1 MKVRDLQIYLR
12 YSLSKDIL
20 FRFIRSNL
28 AGLIAIFVIVNLIDF
43 YDYFEKDSEM
53 QYLTITGFVLL
64 FLLIVFVKYRN
75 PLSYYPRYVLFVKDR
90 NDSLVNMEPRIDPLV
105 TALGLI
111 KPKDFVNVRYVVY
124 PELDLGLDFDPN
136 TGVISGYPLELGNH
150 TSEVKMK
157 FLGGEY
163 STTVRV
169 EVIET
174 AVLRERVE
182 GSPMAAPRTV
192 AQLLLREEDLKQREQ
207 EIDFRL
213 ENKRIDMEEE
223 FVSKQISLE
232 EQFDVERAN
241 FKKTLEKT
249 KNQYE
254 KLLDDRDKKLEEK
267 QKELE
272 QGLEKNKEKYEKELA
287 EFEANLDD
295 SKEKID
301 ELETLAIE
309 TGTAA
314 ANIEEEYVDMM
325 DALATD
331 NPSKAKED
339 ESKPEKTVDDSRE
352 EEDLDEKISVDIDS
366 ATELFEG
373 KTEENAETSE
383 ESVDVEPEITSFD
396 DEKEEP
402 EGELEE
408 EVIEGESED
417 EEYDYVSMTK
427 SELVELAKKRGLAF
441 SGTKKKIISRLEAN
455 D

>member
-1 MKVRDLQIYLR
+1 MKVRDLQLYLR

-20 FRFIRSNL
+20 LSFVRSNII
-28 AGLIAIFVIVNLIDF
+28 GLIAIFVIVNLIDF
-43 YDYFEKDSEM
+43 YDYFEKDEM
-53 QYLTITGFVLL
+53 LYLVLTGIVLL

-90 NDSLVNMEPRIDPLV
+90 NDSLITMEPQIDPLV

-192 AQLLLREEDLKQREQ
+192 AQLLLREEDLKEREQ

-223 FVSKQISLE
+223 FVSKQLSLE

-241 FKKTLEKT
+241 FREALEKT
-249 KNQYE
+249 KEEYE
-254 KLLDDRDKKLEEK
+254 KLLDDRDRKLKEK
-267 QKELE
+267 QKEFEQRLE
-272 QGLEKNKEKYEKELA
+272 QNKGKYEKELA
-287 EFEANLDD
+287 EFEANLDN
-295 SKEKID
+295 SRERID

-331 NPSKAKED
+331 NSSKDKEE
-339 ESKPEKTVDDSRE
+339 ESKYGKTVDDSRE
-352 EEDLDEKISVDIDS
+352 EEDLDQKISVDIDS
-366 ATELFEG
+366 VPELLEGETDENTES
-373 KTEENAETSE
+373 SE
-383 ESVDVEPEITSFD
+383 ESVDVEPKNSPFD
-396 DEKEEP
+396 DGKEEP
-402 EGELEE
+402 EKEVVEEGLE
-408 EVIEGESED
+408 

-441 SGTKKKIISRLEAN
+441 SGTKKTITSRLEAN

>member
-1 MKVRDLQIYLR
+1 MKVRDLQLYLR

-20 FRFIRSNL
+20 LSFVRSNFL
-28 AGLIAIFVIVNLIDF
+28 GLFLIFALLNVIDYYN
-43 YDYFEKDSEM
+43 YFERENEM
-53 QYLTITGFVLL
+53 LYIVLTGLLLL
-64 FLLIVFVKYRN
+64 FSLIIFVKYNN

-90 NDSLVNMEPRIDPLV
+90 NDSLVTMKPQIDPLI

-111 KPKDFVNVRYVVY
+111 KPKDFVNVRYVIY

-157 FLGGEY
+157 FLGGEF
-163 STTVRV
+163 STTIRV

-182 GSPMAAPRTV
+182 GSPLAAPRTV
-192 AQLLLREEDLKQREQ
+192 AQLLLREEDLKKREE
-207 EIDFRL
+207 EIDYRL
-213 ENKRIDMEEE
+213 QTKRMDLEEE

-232 EQFDVERAN
+232 QQFDVERTK
-241 FKKTLEKT
+241 FKETLEKT
-249 KNQYE
+249 KEQYE
-254 KLLDDRDKKLEEK
+254 KLLDDRDNKLKDK
-267 QKELE
+267 QKEFELRLE
-272 QGLEKNKEKYEKELA
+272 QNKDEFEKELA
-287 EFEANLDD
+287 EFEADLDV

-331 NPSKAKED
+331 
-339 ESKPEKTVDDSRE
+339 ESTKVDVGNIKLESIDGSRE
-352 EEDLDEKISVDIDS
+352 EEDLDERISIDIDS
-366 ATELFEG
+366 APELLEG
-373 KTEENAETSE
+373 KKDDIIEESE
-383 ESVDVEPEITSFD
+383 ESVDAGPENTPFD
-396 DEKEEP
+396 EQKE
-402 EGELEE
+402 ELEE
-408 EVIEGESED
+408 ESG

-427 SELVELAKKRGLAF
+427 VELVELAKKRNLKS
-441 SGTKKKIISRLEAN
+441 SGNKKKLIERLSN
-455 D
+455 SD

>member
-1 MKVRDLQIYLR
+1 MKVRDLQLYLR

-20 FRFIRSNL
+20 LSFVRSNII
-28 AGLIAIFVIVNLIDF
+28 GLIAIFVIVNLIDF
-43 YDYFEKDSEM
+43 YDYFEKDEM
-53 QYLTITGFVLL
+53 LYLVLTGIVLL

-90 NDSLVNMEPRIDPLV
+90 NDSLITMEPQIDPLV

-192 AQLLLREEDLKQREQ
+192 AQLLLREEDLKEREQ

-223 FVSKQISLE
+223 FVSKQLSLE

-241 FKKTLEKT
+241 FREALEKT
-249 KNQYE
+249 KEEYE
-254 KLLDDRDKKLEEK
+254 KLLDDRDRKLKEK
-267 QKELE
+267 QKEFEQRLE
-272 QGLEKNKEKYEKELA
+272 QNKGKYEKELA
-287 EFEANLDD
+287 EFEANLDN
-295 SKEKID
+295 SRERID

-331 NPSKAKED
+331 NSSKDKEE
-339 ESKPEKTVDDSRE
+339 ESKRGKTIDNSRE

-366 ATELFEG
+366 VPELLEGETDENTES
-373 KTEENAETSE
+373 SE
-383 ESVDVEPEITSFD
+383 ESVDVEPKNSPFD
-396 DEKEEP
+396 DGKEEP
-402 EGELEE
+402 EKEVVEE
-408 EVIEGESED
+408 GPE

-427 SELVELAKKRGLAF
+427 SELVELAKKRGLAV
-441 SGTKKKIISRLEAN
+441 SGTKKKLISRLEDN

>member
-1 MKVRDLQIYLR
+1 MKVRDLQLYLR

-20 FRFIRSNL
+20 LSFVRSNFI
-28 AGLIAIFVIVNLIDF
+28 GLFLIFAILNVIDYYN
-43 YDYFEKDSEM
+43 YFERENEM
-53 QYLTITGFVLL
+53 LYIVLTGLLLL
-64 FLLIVFVKYRN
+64 FSLIIFVKYNN

-90 NDSLVNMEPRIDPLV
+90 NDSLVTMKPQIDPLI

-157 FLGGEY
+157 FLGGEF
-163 STTVRV
+163 STTIRV

-182 GSPMAAPRTV
+182 GSPLAAPRTV
-192 AQLLLREEDLKQREQ
+192 AQLLLREEDLKKREE
-207 EIDFRL
+207 EIDYRL
-213 ENKRIDMEEE
+213 QTKRMDLEEE

-232 EQFDVERAN
+232 QQFDVERAR
-241 FKKTLEKT
+241 FKETLEKT
-249 KNQYE
+249 KEQYE
-254 KLLDDRDKKLEEK
+254 KLLDVRDKKLK
-267 QKELE
+267 D
-272 QGLEKNKEKYEKELA
+272 KEKEFKLRLEENKDEYEKELA
-287 EFEANLDD
+287 EFEADLDV

-331 NPSKAKED
+331 GSTKVEVGNGKL
-339 ESKPEKTVDDSRE
+339 ESIDDSRE
-352 EEDLDEKISVDIDS
+352 EEDLDERISVDMDS
-366 ATELFEG
+366 APELLEG
-373 KTEENAETSE
+373 ENDEIIEESE
-383 ESVDVEPEITSFD
+383 ESVDAGPENTSFD
-396 DEKEEP
+396 EQKEE
-402 EGELEE
+402 LEQDTE
-408 EVIEGESED
+408 EV
-417 EEYDYVSMTK
+417 YDYVSMTK
-427 SELVELAKKRGLAF
+427 VELVELAKKRKLKF
-441 SGTKKKIISRLEAN
+441 SGNKKRLIERLSN
-455 D
+455 SE

>member
-1 MKVRDLQIYLR
+1 MKVRDLQLYLR

-20 FRFIRSNL
+20 LSFVRSNII
-28 AGLIAIFVIVNLIDF
+28 GLIAIFVIVNLIDF
-43 YDYFEKDSEM
+43 YDYFEKDEM
-53 QYLTITGFVLL
+53 LYLVLTGIVLL

-90 NDSLVNMEPRIDPLV
+90 NDSLITMEPQIDPLV

-192 AQLLLREEDLKQREQ
+192 AQLLLREEDLKEREQ

-223 FVSKQISLE
+223 FVSKQLSLE

-241 FKKTLEKT
+241 FREALEKT
-249 KNQYE
+249 KEEYE
-254 KLLDDRDKKLEEK
+254 KLLDDRDRKLKEK
-267 QKELE
+267 QKEFEQRLE
-272 QGLEKNKEKYEKELA
+272 QNKGKYEKELA
-287 EFEANLDD
+287 EFEANLDN
-295 SKEKID
+295 SRERID
-301 ELETLAIE
+301 ELESLAIE

-325 DALATD
+325 DALATG
-331 NPSKAKED
+331 NSSKDKEE
-339 ESKPEKTVDDSRE
+339 ESKRGKTIDNSRE

-366 ATELFEG
+366 VPELLEGETDENTEI
-373 KTEENAETSE
+373 SE
-383 ESVDVEPEITSFD
+383 ESIDVEPKNSPFD
-396 DEKEEP
+396 DGKEEP
-402 EGELEE
+402 EKEVVEE
-408 EVIEGESED
+408 GPE

-427 SELVELAKKRGLAF
+427 AELVELAKKRGLAV
-441 SGTKKKIISRLEAN
+441 SGTKKKLISRLESS

>member
-1 MKVRDLQIYLR
+1 MKVRDLQLYLR

-20 FRFIRSNL
+20 LSFVRSNFL
-28 AGLIAIFVIVNLIDF
+28 WLILIFAIVNIID
-43 YDYFEKDSEM
+43 YLDYFEEDEM
-53 QYLTITGFVLL
+53 LYLGLTGIALL
-64 FLLIVFVKYRN
+64 FSLVVFVKYNN

-90 NDSLVNMEPRIDPLV
+90 NDSLVKMEPRIDPLV

-174 AVLRERVE
+174 AVLKERVE
-182 GSPMAAPRTV
+182 GSPFAAPRTV
-192 AQLLLREEDLKQREQ
+192 AQLLLREEDLSKREQ
-207 EIDFRL
+207 EIDYRL
-213 ENKRIDMEEE
+213 QTKRMDMEDE

-241 FKKTLEKT
+241 FNKRLEDTKKE
-249 KNQYE
+249 YE
-254 KLLDDRDKKLEEK
+254 RLLEEK
-267 QKELE
+267 DRRLDEKKKEFE
-272 QGLEKNKEKYEKELA
+272 KKLEKNKDEYEEELA
-287 EFEANLDD
+287 DFEANLDD

-301 ELETLAIE
+301 ELETLALE
-309 TGTAA
+309 TGSAA

-325 DALATD
+325 DALATE
-331 NPSKAKED
+331 NPSKDKEE
-339 ESKPEKTVDDSRE
+339 ESKPEKTIDDSRE

-366 ATELFEG
+366 VPELLEG
-373 KTEENAETSE
+373 ETKENIETSE
-383 ESVDVEPEITSFD
+383 ESVDDEPENTSFG
-396 DEKEEP
+396 EEEP
-402 EGELEE
+402 EE
-408 EVIEGESED
+408 

-427 SELVELAKKRGLAF
+427 AELIELAKKRNLST
-441 SGTKKKIISRLEAN
+441 SGNKKKIIERLEL
-455 D
+455 

>member
-1 MKVRDLQIYLR
+1 MKVRDLQLYLR

-20 FRFIRSNL
+20 LSFVRSNII
-28 AGLIAIFVIVNLIDF
+28 GLTAIFVIVNLIDF
-43 YDYFEKDSEM
+43 YDYFEKDEM
-53 QYLTITGFVLL
+53 LYLVLTGIVLL

-90 NDSLVNMEPRIDPLV
+90 NDSLITMEPQIDPLV

-192 AQLLLREEDLKQREQ
+192 AQLLLREEDLKEREQ

-223 FVSKQISLE
+223 FVSKQLSLE

-241 FKKTLEKT
+241 FREVLEKT
-249 KNQYE
+249 KDEYQ
-254 KLLDDRDKKLEEK
+254 KLLDDRDRKLKEK
-267 QKELE
+267 QKEFEQRLE
-272 QGLEKNKEKYEKELA
+272 QNKGKYEKELA
-287 EFEANLDD
+287 EFEVNLDN
-295 SKEKID
+295 SREKID

-331 NPSKAKED
+331 NSSKDKEE
-339 ESKPEKTVDDSRE
+339 ESKRGKTIDNSRE
-352 EEDLDEKISVDIDS
+352 EEDLDEKISVDINSVPELLEGETDEN
-366 ATELFEG
+366 TES
-373 KTEENAETSE
+373 SE
-383 ESVDVEPEITSFD
+383 ESVDVEPKNSPFD
-396 DEKEEP
+396 DGKEEP
-402 EGELEE
+402 EKEVVEE
-408 EVIEGESED
+408 GPE

-441 SGTKKKIISRLEAN
+441 SGTKKTITSRLEAN

>member
-1 MKVRDLQIYLR
+1 MKVRDLQLYLR

-20 FRFIRSNL
+20 LSFVRSNFL
-28 AGLIAIFVIVNLIDF
+28 GLILIFVIVNVID
-43 YDYFEKDSEM
+43 YLDYFEEDEM
-53 QYLTITGFVLL
+53 LYLGLTGIVLL
-64 FLLIVFVKYRN
+64 FSLVVFVNYNN

-90 NDSLVNMEPRIDPLV
+90 NDSLVKMEPRIDPLV

-174 AVLRERVE
+174 AVLKERVE
-182 GSPMAAPRTV
+182 GSPFAAPRTV
-192 AQLLLREEDLKQREQ
+192 AQLLLREEDLKKREQ
-207 EIDFRL
+207 EIDYRL
-213 ENKRIDMEEE
+213 QTKRMDLEEE

-232 EQFDVERAN
+232 QQFDVERAR
-241 FKKTLEKT
+241 FEETLEKT
-249 KNQYE
+249 KEQYE
-254 KLLDDRDKKLEEK
+254 KLLDDRDKKLKDK
-267 QKELE
+267 QKEFELRLE
-272 QGLEKNKEKYEKELA
+272 ENKDGFEKELA
-287 EFEANLDD
+287 EFEADLDV

-331 NPSKAKED
+331 DSTKVEVGDDNPKSI
-339 ESKPEKTVDDSRE
+339 DDSRE
-352 EEDLDEKISVDIDS
+352 EEDLDERISVDIDS
-366 ATELFEG
+366 APELLEG
-373 KTEENAETSE
+373 ENDEIIGESE
-383 ESVDVEPEITSFD
+383 ESVDAGPENTSFD
-396 DEKEEP
+396 EQKEE
-402 EGELEE
+402 LEQDS
-408 EVIEGESED
+408 G

-427 SELVELAKKRGLAF
+427 VELVELAKKRKLKF
-441 SGTKKKIISRLEAN
+441 SGNKKKLIERLSN
-455 D
+455 SD

>member
-1 MKVRDLQIYLR
+1 MKVRDLQLYLR

-20 FRFIRSNL
+20 LSFVRSNFL
-28 AGLIAIFVIVNLIDF
+28 WLILIFAIVNVID
-43 YDYFEKDSEM
+43 YLDYFEEDEM
-53 QYLTITGFVLL
+53 LYLGLTGIALL
-64 FLLIVFVKYRN
+64 FSLVVFVKYNN

-90 NDSLVNMEPRIDPLV
+90 NDSLVKMEPRIDPLV

-174 AVLRERVE
+174 AVLKERVE
-182 GSPMAAPRTV
+182 GSPFAAPRTV
-192 AQLLLREEDLKQREQ
+192 AQLLLREEDLSKREQ
-207 EIDFRL
+207 EIDYRL
-213 ENKRIDMEEE
+213 QTKRMDMEEE

-232 EQFDVERAN
+232 QQFEVERAN
-241 FKKTLEKT
+241 FNETLEKT
-249 KNQYE
+249 KEEYE
-254 KLLDDRDKKLEEK
+254 KILDNKDKQLVEMQKDFDRRIEQKKNDY
-267 QKELE
+267 E
-272 QGLEKNKEKYEKELA
+272 QELA

-301 ELETLAIE
+301 ELETLALE
-309 TGTAA
+309 TGSAA

-331 NPSKAKED
+331 NPSKVKED
-339 ESKPEKTVDDSRE
+339 EAKPEKNVNDSPE

-366 ATELFEG
+366 VPELLEGETE
-373 KTEENAETSE
+373 KNIETSE
-383 ESVDVEPEITSFD
+383 ESVDDEPEKSSFS
-396 DEKEEP
+396 EEP
-402 EGELEE
+402 
-408 EVIEGESED
+408 D

-427 SELVELAKKRGLAF
+427 AELIELAKKRNLST
-441 SGTKKKIISRLEAN
+441 SGNKKKIIERLESQT
-455 D
+455 

>member
-1 MKVRDLQIYLR
+1 MKVRDLQLYLR

-20 FRFIRSNL
+20 LSFVRSNL
-28 AGLIAIFVIVNLIDF
+28 LWLILIFAIVNVID
-43 YDYFEKDSEM
+43 YLDYFEEDEM
-53 QYLTITGFVLL
+53 LYLGLTGIALL
-64 FLLIVFVKYRN
+64 FSLVVFVKYNN

-90 NDSLVNMEPRIDPLV
+90 NDSLVKMEPRIDPLV

-174 AVLRERVE
+174 AVLKERVE
-182 GSPMAAPRTV
+182 GSPFAAPRTV
-192 AQLLLREEDLKQREQ
+192 AQLLLREEDLSKREQ
-207 EIDFRL
+207 EIDYRL
-213 ENKRIDMEEE
+213 QTKRMDMEEE

-232 EQFDVERAN
+232 QQFEVERAN
-241 FKKTLEKT
+241 FNETLEKT
-249 KNQYE
+249 KEEYE
-254 KLLDDRDKKLEEK
+254 KILDNKDKQLVEMQKDFDRRIEQKKNDY
-267 QKELE
+267 E
-272 QGLEKNKEKYEKELA
+272 QELA

-301 ELETLAIE
+301 ELETLALE
-309 TGTAA
+309 TGSAA

-331 NPSKAKED
+331 NPSKVKED
-339 ESKPEKTVDDSRE
+339 EAKPEKNVNDSPE

-366 ATELFEG
+366 VPELLEGETE
-373 KTEENAETSE
+373 KNIETSE
-383 ESVDVEPEITSFD
+383 ESVDDEPEKSSFS
-396 DEKEEP
+396 EEP
-402 EGELEE
+402 
-408 EVIEGESED
+408 D

-427 SELVELAKKRGLAF
+427 AELIELAKKRNLST
-441 SGTKKKIISRLEAN
+441 SGNKKKIIERLES
-455 D
+455 

>member
-1 MKVRDLQIYLR
+1 MRMKVRDLQLYLR

-20 FRFIRSNL
+20 LSFVRSNII
-28 AGLIAIFVIVNLIDF
+28 GLIAIFVIVNLIDF
-43 YDYFEKDSEM
+43 YDYFEKDEM
-53 QYLTITGFVLL
+53 LYLVLTGIVLL

-90 NDSLVNMEPRIDPLV
+90 NDSLITMEPQIDPLV

-192 AQLLLREEDLKQREQ
+192 AQLLLREEDLKEREQ

-223 FVSKQISLE
+223 FVSKQLSLE

-241 FKKTLEKT
+241 FREVLEKT
-249 KNQYE
+249 KDEYQ
-254 KLLDDRDKKLEEK
+254 KLLDDRDRKLKEK
-267 QKELE
+267 QKEFEQRLE
-272 QGLEKNKEKYEKELA
+272 QNKGKYEKELA
-287 EFEANLDD
+287 EFEVNLDN
-295 SKEKID
+295 SREKID

-331 NPSKAKED
+331 NSSKDREE
-339 ESKPEKTVDDSRE
+339 ESKYGKTVDDSRE
-352 EEDLDEKISVDIDS
+352 EEDLDQKISVDIDS
-366 ATELFEG
+366 VPELLEGETDENTEI
-373 KTEENAETSE
+373 SE
-383 ESVDVEPEITSFD
+383 ESVDVEPKNSPFVD
-396 DEKEEP
+396 GKEEP
-402 EGELEE
+402 EKEVVEEGLE
-408 EVIEGESED
+408 

-441 SGTKKKIISRLEAN
+441 SGTKKTITSRLEAN

>member
-1 MKVRDLQIYLR
+1 MKVRDLQLYLR

-20 FRFIRSNL
+20 WGFIRSNFVGLL
-28 AGLIAIFVIVNLIDF
+28 AIILIINGIDYVN
-43 YDYFEKDSEM
+43 YFEKDSEM
-53 QYLTITGFVLL
+53 LYLVFTSIILL
-64 FLLIVFVKYRN
+64 FSLIIFVKYNN
-75 PLSYYPRYVLFVKDR
+75 PLSYYPRYILFVKDR
-90 NDSLVNMEPRIDPLV
+90 NDSLVTMEPRIDPLV

-111 KPKDFVNVRYVVY
+111 KPRDFVNVRYVVY

-163 STTVRV
+163 STTIRV

-182 GSPMAAPRTV
+182 GSPLAAPRTV
-192 AQLLLREEDLKQREQ
+192 AQLLLREEDLSKRERD
-207 EIDFRL
+207 IDYRL
-213 ENKRIDMEEE
+213 QTKKMDMEDE

-241 FKKTLEKT
+241 FNNRLEDIKKE
-249 KNQYE
+249 YE
-254 KLLDDRDKKLEEK
+254 RLLEEK
-267 QKELE
+267 DRRLDEKKKEFEQK
-272 QGLEKNKEKYEKELA
+272 LEKNKGEYEKELA
-287 EFEANLDD
+287 DFEANLDD

-301 ELETLAIE
+301 ELEILALE
-309 TGTAA
+309 TGSAA

-331 NPSKAKED
+331 NPSKVKED
-339 ESKPEKTVDDSRE
+339 EDKPEKTVDDSRE

-366 ATELFEG
+366 VPELLEG
-373 KTEENAETSE
+373 ETEENVETSE
-383 ESVDVEPEITSFD
+383 ESVDVEPENSSFG
-396 DEKEEP
+396 EHL
-402 EGELEE
+402 EGGLEE
-408 EVIEGESED
+408 

-427 SELVELAKKRGLAF
+427 AELVELAKKRGLPV
-441 SGTKKKIISRLEAN
+441 SGNKKKIISRLEAN

>member
-1 MKVRDLQIYLR
+1 MKVRDLQLYLR
-12 YSLSKDIL
+12 YSISKDIL
-20 FRFIRSNL
+20 LRFIRSNIIS
-28 AGLIAIFVIVNLIDF
+28 LIAIFVIINLIDF
-43 YDYFEKDSEM
+43 YDYFEKDEGL
-53 QYLTITGFVLL
+53 YLVLTGLVLL
-64 FLLIVFVKYRN
+64 FSLIVFVKYRN

-90 NDSLVNMEPRIDPLV
+90 NDSLVSMEPRIDPLV

-124 PELDLGLDFDPN
+124 PQLDLGLDFDPN

-157 FLGGEY
+157 FLGGEF
-163 STTVRV
+163 STTIRV

-192 AQLLLREEDLKQREQ
+192 AQLLLREEDLKKREQ

-213 ENKRIDMEEE
+213 ENKKMDMEEE

-241 FKKTLEKT
+241 FKETLEKT
-249 KNQYE
+249 KKQYE
-254 KLLDDRDKKLEEK
+254 KLLEDRDKKLEEK
-267 QKELE
+267 QKEFE
-272 QGLEKNKEKYEKELA
+272 NRLEKDKSEYEKELA
-287 EFEANLDD
+287 DFEANLDV

-301 ELETLAIE
+301 ELETLAME
-309 TGTAA
+309 TGSAA
-314 ANIEEEYVDMM
+314 ANIEEEYVDLM

-331 NPSKAKED
+331 NPNKEEED
-339 ESKPEKTVDDSRE
+339 ESKPETVDDSRE

-366 ATELFEG
+366 VTELLEG
-373 KTEENAETSE
+373 ETEENAGTSE
-383 ESVDVEPEITSFD
+383 ESVDVEPENTLL
-396 DEKEEP
+396 DEEEEEP
-402 EGELEE
+402 EEEVVEE
-408 EVIEGESED
+408 EPEEEPE

-427 SELVELAKKRGLAF
+427 AELIELAEKRNLST
-441 SGTKKKIISRLEAN
+441 SGNKKKIIERLEKV
-455 D
+455 

>member
-20 FRFIRSNL
+20 LRFIRSNL
-28 AGLIAIFVIVNLIDF
+28 AGLIGIFVLVNLIDF
-43 YDYFEKDSEM
+43 YNYFEKDEEL
-53 QYLTITGFVLL
+53 YLVLTGIALL

-90 NDSLVNMEPRIDPLV
+90 NDSLVTMEPRIDPLV

-192 AQLLLREEDLKQREQ
+192 AQLLLREEDLKKREE
-207 EIDFRL
+207 EIDYRL
-213 ENKRIDMEEE
+213 QTKRMDMEEE

-232 EQFDVERAN
+232 QQFDVERAN
-241 FKKTLEKT
+241 FRDTLEKT

-254 KLLDDRDKKLEEK
+254 KLLDDRDKKLKEK
-267 QKELE
+267 QKEFE
-272 QGLEKNKEKYEKELA
+272 QGLEKNKGEYEKELA

-301 ELETLAIE
+301 ELETLAME

-325 DALATD
+325 DALATE
-331 NPSKAKED
+331 NPTEGKEE
-339 ESKPEKTVDDSRE
+339 ESKPEKTVDDSYE
-352 EEDLDEKISVDIDS
+352 EEDLDDRISVDLDS
-366 ATELFEG
+366 ATELLEG
-373 KTEENAETSE
+373 EIEENSESPEENVEKETDSADSDDEELEDEPEE
-383 ESVDVEPEITSFD
+383 ESEYD
-396 DEKEEP
+396 
-402 EGELEE
+402 
-408 EVIEGESED
+408 
-417 EEYDYVSMTK
+417 EYDYVSMTK
-427 SELVELAKKRGLAF
+427 AELVELAKKRGLAI
-441 SGTKKKIISRLEAN
+441 SGTKKKLISRLENN

>member
-1 MKVRDLQIYLR
+1 MKVRDLQLYLR

-20 FRFIRSNL
+20 WGFIRSNFVSLL
-28 AGLIAIFVIVNLIDF
+28 AIILVINGID
-43 YDYFEKDSEM
+43 YINYFDKENELL
-53 QYLTITGFVLL
+53 YLTLTGLALL
-64 FLLIVFVKYRN
+64 FSLIIFLKYNN
-75 PLSYYPRYVLFVKDR
+75 PLSYYPRYILFVKDR
-90 NDSLVNMEPRIDPLV
+90 NDSLVTMEPRIDPLV

-174 AVLRERVE
+174 AVLKERVE
-182 GSPMAAPRTV
+182 GSPLAAPRTV
-192 AQLLLREEDLKQREQ
+192 AQLLLREEDLSKRES
-207 EIDFRL
+207 EIDYRL
-213 ENKRIDMEEE
+213 QTKKMDMEDE

-241 FKKTLEKT
+241 FNKRLEDTKKE
-249 KNQYE
+249 YE
-254 KLLDDRDKKLEEK
+254 RLLEEK
-267 QKELE
+267 DRRLDEKKKEFEQK
-272 QGLEKNKEKYEKELA
+272 LEKNKGEYEEELA
-287 EFEANLDD
+287 DFEANLDD

-301 ELETLAIE
+301 ELETLALE
-309 TGTAA
+309 TGSAA

-325 DALATD
+325 DALATE
-331 NPSKAKED
+331 NPSKDKEE

-366 ATELFEG
+366 VPELLEG
-373 KTEENAETSE
+373 ENEKNIETSE
-383 ESVDVEPEITSFD
+383 ESVDDEPENTSFG
-396 DEKEEP
+396 EQEPEEEEP
-402 EGELEE
+402 EK
-408 EVIEGESED
+408 

-427 SELVELAKKRGLAF
+427 AELIELAKKRNLST
-441 SGTKKKIISRLEAN
+441 SGNKKKIIERLESQT
-455 D
+455 

>member
-1 MKVRDLQIYLR
+1 MKVRDLQLYLR

-20 FRFIRSNL
+20 LRFIRSNFI
-28 AGLIAIFVIVNLIDF
+28 GLLSIVLIVNVIDYF
-43 YDYFEKDSEM
+43 NYFEKDNEIL
-53 QYLTITGFVLL
+53 YLVLTGVVLL

-90 NDSLVNMEPRIDPLV
+90 NDSLVSMEPRIDPLV

-124 PELDLGLDFDPN
+124 PQLDLGLDFDPN

-157 FLGGEY
+157 FLGGEF
-163 STTVRV
+163 STTIRV

-192 AQLLLREEDLKQREQ
+192 AQLLLREEDLKKREE
-207 EIDFRL
+207 EIDYRL
-213 ENKRIDMEEE
+213 QTKRMDMEEE

-232 EQFDVERAN
+232 QQFDVERAK
-241 FKKTLEKT
+241 FEDTLEKT

-267 QKELE
+267 QKEFE
-272 QGLEKNKEKYEKELA
+272 NRLEKDKSEYEKELA
-287 EFEANLDD
+287 DFEANLDV

-301 ELETLAIE
+301 ELETLAME
-309 TGTAA
+309 TGSAA
-314 ANIEEEYVDMM
+314 ANIEEEYVDLM

-331 NPSKAKED
+331 NPNKEEED
-339 ESKPEKTVDDSRE
+339 ESKPETVDDSRE

-366 ATELFEG
+366 VTELLEG
-373 KTEENAETSE
+373 ETEENVGTSE
-383 ESVDVEPEITSFD
+383 ESVDVEPENTSL
-396 DEKEEP
+396 DEEE
-402 EGELEE
+402 EVVEEELEE
-408 EVIEGESED
+408 EPED
-417 EEYDYVSMTK
+417 EYDYVSMTK
-427 SELVELAKKRGLAF
+427 AELVELAEKRNLST
-441 SGTKKKIISRLEAN
+441 SGNKKKIIERLEN
-455 D
+455 SS

>member
-1 MKVRDLQIYLR
+1 MRMKVRDLQLYLR

-20 FRFIRSNL
+20 LSFVRSNFI
-28 AGLIAIFVIVNLIDF
+28 GLFLIFAILNVIDYYN
-43 YDYFEKDSEM
+43 YFERENEM
-53 QYLTITGFVLL
+53 LYIVLTGLLLL
-64 FLLIVFVKYRN
+64 FSLIIFVKYNN

-90 NDSLVNMEPRIDPLV
+90 NDSLVTMKPQIDPLI

-157 FLGGEY
+157 FLGGEF
-163 STTVRV
+163 STTIRV

-182 GSPMAAPRTV
+182 GSPLAAPRTV
-192 AQLLLREEDLKQREQ
+192 AQLLLREEDLKKREE
-207 EIDFRL
+207 EIDYRL
-213 ENKRIDMEEE
+213 QTKRMDLEEE

-232 EQFDVERAN
+232 QQFDVERAR
-241 FKKTLEKT
+241 FKETLEKT
-249 KNQYE
+249 KEQYE
-254 KLLDDRDKKLEEK
+254 KLLDGRDKKLK
-267 QKELE
+267 D
-272 QGLEKNKEKYEKELA
+272 KEKEFKLRLEENKDEYEKELA
-287 EFEANLDD
+287 EFEADLDV

-331 NPSKAKED
+331 GSTKVEVGNGKL
-339 ESKPEKTVDDSRE
+339 ESIDDSRE
-352 EEDLDEKISVDIDS
+352 EEDLDERISVDMDS
-366 ATELFEG
+366 ALELLKGENDEII
-373 KTEENAETSE
+373 EESE
-383 ESVDVEPEITSFD
+383 ESVDAGPENTSFD
-396 DEKEEP
+396 EQKEE
-402 EGELEE
+402 LEQDTE
-408 EVIEGESED
+408 EV
-417 EEYDYVSMTK
+417 YDYVSMTK
-427 SELVELAKKRGLAF
+427 VELVELAKKRKLKF
-441 SGTKKKIISRLEAN
+441 SGNKKRLIERLSN
-455 D
+455 SE

>member
-1 MKVRDLQIYLR
+1 MRMKVRDLQLYLR

-20 FRFIRSNL
+20 LSFVRSNII
-28 AGLIAIFVIVNLIDF
+28 GLIAIFVIVNLIDF
-43 YDYFEKDSEM
+43 YDYFEKDEM
-53 QYLTITGFVLL
+53 LYLVLTGIVLL

-90 NDSLVNMEPRIDPLV
+90 NDSLITMEPQIDPLV

-192 AQLLLREEDLKQREQ
+192 AQLLLREEDLKEREQ

-223 FVSKQISLE
+223 FVSKQLSLE

-241 FKKTLEKT
+241 FREVLEKT
-249 KNQYE
+249 KDEYQ
-254 KLLDDRDKKLEEK
+254 KLLDDRDRKLKEK
-267 QKELE
+267 QKEFEQRLE
-272 QGLEKNKEKYEKELA
+272 QNKGKYEKELA
-287 EFEANLDD
+287 EFEVNLDN
-295 SKEKID
+295 SREKID

-331 NPSKAKED
+331 NSSKDKEE
-339 ESKPEKTVDDSRE
+339 ESKYGKTVDDSRE
-352 EEDLDEKISVDIDS
+352 EEDLDQKISVDIDS
-366 ATELFEG
+366 VPELLEGETDENTEI
-373 KTEENAETSE
+373 SE
-383 ESVDVEPEITSFD
+383 ESIDVEPKNSPFVD
-396 DEKEEP
+396 GKEEP
-402 EGELEE
+402 EKEVVEEGLE
-408 EVIEGESED
+408 

-441 SGTKKKIISRLEAN
+441 SGTKKTITSRLEAN

>member
-1 MKVRDLQIYLR
+1 MRMKVRDLQLYLR

-20 FRFIRSNL
+20 LSFVRSNII
-28 AGLIAIFVIVNLIDF
+28 GLIAIFVIVNLIDF
-43 YDYFEKDSEM
+43 YDYFEKDEM
-53 QYLTITGFVLL
+53 LYLVLTGIVLL

-90 NDSLVNMEPRIDPLV
+90 NDSLITMEPQIDPLV

-192 AQLLLREEDLKQREQ
+192 AQLLLREEDLKEREQ

-223 FVSKQISLE
+223 FVSKQLSLE

-241 FKKTLEKT
+241 FREALEKT
-249 KNQYE
+249 KEEYE
-254 KLLDDRDKKLEEK
+254 KLLDDRDRKLKEK
-267 QKELE
+267 QKEFEQRLE
-272 QGLEKNKEKYEKELA
+272 QNKGKYEKELA
-287 EFEANLDD
+287 EFEANLDN
-295 SKEKID
+295 SRERID

-331 NPSKAKED
+331 NSSKDKEE
-339 ESKPEKTVDDSRE
+339 ESKHGKTIDNSRE

-366 ATELFEG
+366 VPELLEGETDENTES
-373 KTEENAETSE
+373 SE
-383 ESVDVEPEITSFD
+383 ESVDVEPKNSPFD
-396 DEKEEP
+396 DGKEEP
-402 EGELEE
+402 EKEVVEE
-408 EVIEGESED
+408 GPE

-427 SELVELAKKRGLAF
+427 SELVELAKKRGLAV
-441 SGTKKKIISRLEAN
+441 SGTKKKLISRLEDN

>member
-20 FRFIRSNL
+20 LRFIRSNL
-28 AGLIAIFVIVNLIDF
+28 AGLIGIFVLVNLIDF
-43 YDYFEKDSEM
+43 YDYFEKDEGL
-53 QYLTITGFVLL
+53 YLVLTGIALL

-90 NDSLVNMEPRIDPLV
+90 NDSLVTMEPRIDPLV

-124 PELDLGLDFDPN
+124 PQLDLGLDFDPN

-192 AQLLLREEDLKQREQ
+192 AQLLLREEDLKKREE
-207 EIDFRL
+207 EIDYRL
-213 ENKRIDMEEE
+213 QTKRMDMEEE

-232 EQFDVERAN
+232 QQFDVERAK
-241 FKKTLEKT
+241 FEDTLEKT

-254 KLLDDRDKKLEEK
+254 KLLDDRDKKLKNK
-267 QKELE
+267 QKEFEQRLE
-272 QGLEKNKEKYEKELA
+272 ENKSEYEKELA

-301 ELETLAIE
+301 ELETLAME
-309 TGTAA
+309 TGSAA

-325 DALATD
+325 DALATE
-331 NPSKAKED
+331 NPSKEKEE

-366 ATELFEG
+366 VTELLEG
-373 KTEENAETSE
+373 ETE
-383 ESVDVEPEITSFD
+383 
-396 DEKEEP
+396 EEP
-402 EGELEE
+402 E
-408 EVIEGESED
+408 D
-417 EEYDYVSMTK
+417 EEHDYVSMTK
-427 SELVELAKKRGLAF
+427 AELVELAEKRNLKS
-441 SGTKKKIISRLEAN
+441 SGNKKKLIERLSKS